1 MGRVLG
7 SRRTQ
12 LCQEGLR
19 DRSCH
24 QAKRPARGDHW
35 KRLSPVQFL
44 EPHLAM
50 QEQAF
55 SGLPGR

>member
-1 MGRVLG
+1 MGRALG

-24 QAKRPARGDHW
+24 QAKRLARGDHW
-35 KRLSPVQFL
+35 KRLSPVQFFQ
-44 EPHLAM
+44 PHLAM